1 MCLAGIG
8 PVLLMRGVTVGTIPS
23 MRQALG
29 WGDSLSATVFAADGW
44 LTSGYCSAWSL
55 VLFSSLGSD
64 YGSFGWAAAAAA
76 LVSAAVSLAC
86 GRALDRGGRHRYLR
100 LASAATVASL
110 LFRAF
115 SLGSA
120 PLSVLANMTGAVVTA
135 LYNPVVMS
143 VVYARAKASGKPYGF
158 QLALEAAWDAGFV
171 GGCLT
176 SAAVA
181 VCSPFPSLCVLPSVL
196 GVIVVHLCIA
206 RLRPGGF
213 RRRQRPSGRG
223 RAVARSLPSVAPAA
237 VCRGKFQNRV
247 TTAARGQVPGWSACR
262 HAAAV
267 SQSRGR

>member
-1 MCLAGIG
+1 
-8 PVLLMRGVTVGTIPS
+8 
-23 MRQALG
+23 
-29 WGDSLSATVFAADGW
+29 VFAADGW

-64 YGSFGWAAAAAA
+64 YESFGWAAAAAA

-206 RLRPGGF
+206 RLRPAAD
-213 RRRQRPSGRG
+213 SGHG
-223 RAVARSLPSVAPAA
+223 SARL
-237 VCRGKFQNRV
+237 
-247 TTAARGQVPGWSACR
+247 
-262 HAAAV
+262 AAAAP
-267 SQSRGR
+267 